1 MNIEYLQLM
10 KNTPNVFNITNE
22 GVSEEDIL
30 KFEED
35 YQVMFPKAYKEFLYL
50 AGKYCNLGID
60 NCQLDYN
67 LESQNNV
74 KKTLKKA
81 NLKIE
86 GGEFWVISE
95 LDGGEQFDFFHF
107 NDPDAE
113 DPENPP
119 VYASHPA
126 YLDEGG
132 DLKRKIANS
141 FSEFIDNIIK
151 KSL

>member
-1 MNIEYLQLM
+1 MNINYLNLM
-10 KNTPNVFNITNE
+10 KNTPEIFGSKNRGISEQEILDFEEKHNIT
-22 GVSEEDIL
+22 
-30 KFEED
+30 
-35 YQVMFPKAYKEFLYL
+35 FPKSYKEFLFL
-50 AGKYCNLGID
+50 AGGYCNID
-60 NCQLDYN
+60 ISSLDYDK
-67 LESQNNV
+67 EIQNNV

-119 VYASHPA
+119 VYVSHPA

-151 KSL
+151 KST

>member
-1 MNIEYLQLM
+1 MNINYLNLM
-10 KNTPNVFNITNE
+10 KNTPEIFGSKNRGI
-22 GVSEEDIL
+22 SEQEISQFQE
-30 KFEED
+30 K
-35 YQVMFPKAYKEFLYL
+35 YSIAFPKSYQEFLFL
-50 AGKYCNLGID
+50 AGGYCNI
-60 NCQLDYN
+60 NVSSLDYDY
-67 LESQNNV
+67 ESQNNV
-74 KKTLKKA
+74 KNTLEKN

-95 LDGGEQFDFFHF
+95 LDGGEQFHFFYF

-119 VYASHPA
+119 VYVSHPA

-141 FSEFIDNIIK
+141 FSEFIDNIINK
-151 KSL
+151 LT